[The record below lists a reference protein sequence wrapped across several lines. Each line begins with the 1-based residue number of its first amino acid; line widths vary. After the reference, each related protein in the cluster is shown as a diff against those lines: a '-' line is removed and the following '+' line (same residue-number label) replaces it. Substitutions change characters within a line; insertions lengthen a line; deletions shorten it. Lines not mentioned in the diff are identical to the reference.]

1 MERTAIRLG
10 GVELRFFGHERFG
23 SALGRARRDLELSE
37 RHRGALVFKSCNVA
51 GLDAPENLK
60 NRGVEH
66 FAAIA
71 RELAPRHKTI
81 VASVVGNTEDE
92 IVKVA
97 GVLDRAG
104 VKIVEL
110 NLADDYV
117 MNSVAPFASSE
128 RLKAIIG
135 RVRGE
140 IGAALAVKLPPRP
153 GAIEAKAIAEL
164 FKQTG
169 VAVAVCANDLP
180 KDLEIDIASGR
191 IKGAARP
198 LSQAHA
204 FWRLAG
210 GAYDVVAVGGVNTGR
225 DAYIAHLT
233 GAKAVGV
240 GSALMKEGAGA
251 LGRIDRELDG
261 LLAEN
266 GKGSVDEIL
275 GQARFEG

>member
-10 GVELRFFGHERFG
+10 GVELHSSVMNASGPHSAERG
-23 SALGRARRDLELSE
+23 EILELSE

-51 GLDAPENLK
+51 GLEAPENLK

-71 RELAPRHKTI
+71 RELAPRHKAI
-81 VASVVGNTEDE
+81 VASVVGNTDDE

-110 NLADDYV
+110 NLSDDYV
-117 MNSVAPFASSE
+117 MNSVAPFASAE
-128 RLKAIIG
+128 KLRAIIG
-135 RVRGE
+135 RVRAE

-153 GAIEAKAIAEL
+153 GVIEAKAIAEL
-164 FKQTG
+164 FKATG

-180 KDLEIDIASGR
+180 RELEVDIASGR

-198 LSQAHA
+198 LSQAHT

-210 GAYDVVAVGGVNTGR
+210 GAYDVVAVGGVNSGR
-225 DAYIAHLT
+225 DAYVAHLT

-261 LLAEN
+261 LLAEH

>member
-1 MERTAIRLG
+1 M
-10 GVELRFFGHERFG
+10 
-23 SALGRARRDLELSE
+23 
-37 RHRGALVFKSCNVA
+37 
-51 GLDAPENLK
+51 
-60 NRGVEH
+60 
-66 FAAIA
+66 
-71 RELAPRHKTI
+71 
-81 VASVVGNTEDE
+81 VGNTDDE

-110 NLADDYV
+110 NLSDDYV
-117 MNSVAPFASSE
+117 MNSVAPFASAE
-128 RLKAIIG
+128 KLRAIIG
-135 RVRGE
+135 RVRAE

-153 GAIEAKAIAEL
+153 GVIEAKAIAEL
-164 FKQTG
+164 FKATG

-180 KDLEIDIASGR
+180 KELEVDIASGR
-191 IKGAARP
+191 IKGARAAAFASAYVLAAR
-198 LSQAHA
+198 
-204 FWRLAG
+204 G
-210 GAYDVVAVGGVNTGR
+210 GAYDVVAVGGVNSGR
-225 DAYIAHLT
+225 DAYVAHLT

-261 LLAEN
+261 LLAEH